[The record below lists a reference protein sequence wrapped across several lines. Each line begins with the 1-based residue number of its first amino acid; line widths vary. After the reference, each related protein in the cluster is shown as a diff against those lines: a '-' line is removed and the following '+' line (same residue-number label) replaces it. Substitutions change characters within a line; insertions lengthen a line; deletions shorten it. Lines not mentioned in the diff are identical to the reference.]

1 MMTQMALETVVL
13 AVQVN
18 KCILKKGY
26 DESHNLFCH
35 FAYNKVRIEKR
46 R

>member
-18 KCILKKGY
+18 KCIKKGY

-35 FAYNKVRIEKR
+35 FAYNKVRIAKR